1 MEPQSKME
9 PWMKFNCFAKNVTVI
24 MASLATLA
32 ILTGT
37 CSKASAAP
45 TLSSAAEQKQLGDLD
60 IRALSGEQVS
70 LIPYITHKAVVVV
83 FWAAWCPIC
92 RAEAPRINRLDA
104 NPNVKVI
111 AVNEGDT
118 PKQIAEFLKANKVG
132 YQVVV
137 DPVSDLAKAFGVPG
151 MPYCAIIGRSGTIVY
166 RGYKLPENI
175 DDYIK

>member
-1 MEPQSKME
+1 MN
-9 PWMKFNCFAKNVTVI
+9 FRFAKKIIVVMT
-24 MASLATLA
+24 SLATL
-32 ILTGT
+32 T
-37 CSKASAAP
+37 CAHSEASAAP
-45 TLSSAAEQKQLGDLD
+45 VPSSAAEQKQLGDLD

-104 NPNVKVI
+104 NPDVKVL

-118 PKQIAEFLKANKVG
+118 PQQIAAFLKAYKVG

-137 DPVSDLAKAFGVPG
+137 DPVSNVAKEFGVPG
-151 MPYCAIIGRSGTIVY
+151 MPYCVIIGRSGIIVY
-166 RGYKLPENI
+166 RGYKLPE
-175 DDYIK
+175 DPDSYIR